1 VASRFVGTTCQE
13 ISRLR
18 KLITIDLKFI
28 LLIEQDEFV
37 SKICVLGCDF
47 MNGIPEEFIDW
58 LYVKRRELIEKILRG
73 KASEQEVY
81 LGFLRHTPAI
91 ATYGS
96 AGLNASVKGIGF
108 IHEDKYLPET
118 LEILREYMK
127 EKRSQVEA
135 LKFLLEHIYL
145 REKIDFTKLTSIEL
159 ARKHTWINVSENPVA
174 TIVFYYPPMTSYEV
188 RCKVEI
194 HLDDD
199 VHEFVN
205 RIHDLYHS
213 GKPRKEKWSSR
224 PVYMFRIQEIYDN
237 SPIKMGQ
244 KIY

>member
-1 VASRFVGTTCQE
+1 MKMV
-13 ISRLR
+13 
-18 KLITIDLKFI
+18 
-28 LLIEQDEFV
+28 
-37 SKICVLGCDF
+37 
-47 MNGIPEEFIDW
+47 PEEFIDW
-58 LYVKRRELIEKILRG
+58 LYVKRRELIEKMLRG

-91 ATYGS
+91 ATHGS

-108 IHEDKYLPET
+108 IYEDKYLPET

-159 ARKHTWINVSENPVA
+159 AHKHTWTNVNENPIA
-174 TIVFYYPPMTSYEV
+174 TIIFYYPPTISYEV
-188 RCKVEI
+188 RCKVKIHSNDEI
-194 HLDDD
+194 
-199 VHEFVN
+199 HEFVN
-205 RIHDLYHS
+205 RMHDLYHS
-213 GKPRKEKWSSR
+213 GKPQKESWSKR
-224 PVYMFRIQEIYDN
+224 PVYVFHIQEIYDN
-237 SPIKMGQ
+237 SPMKMGQ